1 MKRLKLTG
9 PRSLWSDRH
18 LTLPMS
24 PITKPSALEF
34 QEASCDPELSSIF
47 AARHVPRVSTQKRL
61 HLTGLSPALPQMIR
75 PSHKRESLDSQ
86 LPRAGEQSPLWTES
100 VFPVG
105 REDPEQIGNLS
116 MASSFITNS
125 LGPKK
130 RSSRREEES
139 ERKRIEWPR
148 KPPVIDWPGRPP
160 VRGKFVRR
168 EQHKMSGLGVL
179 DRKTKRKPL
188 IAEKSFDH
196 EVIMAKE
203 KQALISLVFR
213 PLSIS
218 GIIHRKWSWKAQERS
233 CQRQRQLYWIS
244 MPMKTL

>member
-1 MKRLKLTG
+1 
-9 PRSLWSDRH
+9 
-18 LTLPMS
+18 MS

-34 QEASCDPELSSIF
+34 QEASCDPEFSSIF
-47 AARHVPRVSTQKRL
+47 AARHVPRVSTQKRP
-61 HLTGLSPALPQMIR
+61 HLTGLSPALPQMMR
-75 PSHKRESLDSQ
+75 PSHKRESFDSQ

-196 EVIMAKE
+196 EVNTYGQGKASFNFSHFQTPFNFGHHPPEMELESPGKE
-203 KQALISLVFR
+203 LPKTKAALLDFHASENPVKQNKV
-213 PLSIS
+213 
-218 GIIHRKWSWKAQERS
+218 
-233 CQRQRQLYWIS
+233 
-244 MPMKTL
+244 